1 VPTTTRARLLFAAS
15 FALAIGV
22 LAPLGAHAAGGSSAP
37 AIRAILPNG
46 RLVTPVGALT
56 TVGDFPLG
64 AAVSPDGRLVVT
76 TNDGQG
82 YGLNDGFNSYCG
94 QGQNGGHPAPCPYI
108 ANNPA
113 QASHVGNPATPSADE
128 SLTVLDTL
136 TGAARTVTAV
146 PTTTDPSKLGQPGT
160 FNFFYVGLA
169 FSPDGQ
175 HLYAAGGGNNA
186 IYDFPVSG
194 DVVASQPAHT
204 IVIPASFAGPT
215 VGPLD
220 PNYPVFG
227 TVSGFTKG
235 LAVTADG
242 KYLLVAHEFNNTVDI
257 VDTATGATNQ
267 VALDANPGPIG
278 GFYPYGVAISHDGG
292 TAWVT
297 GQGLGEVAQV
307 ALTGGRGTVARMIPV
322 GDHPTGVTL
331 SPDGSQLF
339 VTNANDDTLSMVST
353 ATGTVVQKV
362 VLHAV
367 LGEQLGSTPNSVTVS
382 PDGQVVYVTLA
393 GDDAVAVLTQASGMW
408 RLRGLIP
415 TGWYPTAVATS
426 PNGGALYIVSAKGLG
441 SRPPRITTTYQYD
454 GNNMPGLLQA
464 LPAPDPA
471 GRTLVSWTAEVA
483 RDITFAAAGHGRSL
497 NNPIPA
503 DPGGPT
509 PIKHVIEIVRENRT
523 FDQVLGDLG
532 ADEGRLRTGAAGVD
546 GQPSFVTFGK
556 DVTPNAHALLGDPT
570 AGAAG
575 PAFATSDR
583 FYSDGEASIQGHWW
597 TAAGNVTDYV
607 EKAWPQYYSPRNH
620 VNDPESTVTQPHNC
634 SIFQAAVQ
642 RSTATRGQFSVRDYG
657 ELIGLQ
663 GLSIPGVNLGFA
675 GPVDVPDPCMVIPNT
690 SFDPKAVG
698 DENLDVDNR
707 TTAQEFLSDIGI
719 NPDGSATGSNGDF
732 LRNFSYITLS
742 GDHTGGLSFA
752 ETPRSRVAENDA
764 GLGMIVQ
771 AISHSSYWKD
781 TAIFV
786 MEDDSQDGLDH
797 VDGHRNVLYVI
808 SPWTKHAGPDG
819 KPGYVSHI
827 HYSQASVLAT
837 IEDLTGLPHL
847 STYDQS
853 AAPLYDLFQDMN
865 DPTQLTAAD
874 LQPFTAQPLPSF
886 VPEQTACYTQN
897 PPPAGCHPTVTNA
910 GLRESLTTRSRLL
923 DTSGIDKAS
932 PDLEIIDWQLAHPD
946 LPVPQQLR
954 GELAAWRANRS
965 DND

>member
-1 VPTTTRARLLFAAS
+1 
-15 FALAIGV
+15 
-22 LAPLGAHAAGGSSAP
+22 LAPLGAHAAGSSP
-37 AIRAILPNG
+37 GPTVRAVLPNG

-64 AAVSPDGRLVVT
+64 EAVSPDGRLVVT

-82 YGLNDGFNSYCG
+82 YGLNGGFNSYCG
-94 QGQNGGHPAPCPYI
+94 QGQDGGGPGPCPYI
-108 ANNPA
+108 ASNPA
-113 QASHVGNPATPSADE
+113 QARHIGNPATPSADE
-128 SLTVLDTL
+128 SLSVLDTL
-136 TGAARTVTAV
+136 TGAVQTVTAV
-146 PTTTDPSKLGQPGT
+146 PTTTDPAKAGQPGT

-169 FSPDGQ
+169 FSPNGQ

-186 IYDFPVSG
+186 VYDFPVEN
-194 DVVASQPAHT
+194 DVVASQPARSF
-204 IVIPASFAGPT
+204 VIPASFAGPT
-215 VGPLD
+215 AGPLD

-235 LAVTADG
+235 LAITSDG
-242 KYLLVAHEFNNTVDI
+242 KYLLVAHEFNNTLDI
-257 VDTATGATNQ
+257 VDTSAGTFNQ
-267 VALDANPGPIG
+267 VALDPNPGPIG
-278 GFYPYGVAISHDGG
+278 GFYPYGLAVSHDGA

-307 ALTGGRGTVARMIPV
+307 VLAAGHGTLTRMIPV
-322 GDHPTGVTL
+322 GDHPTGVAL
-331 SPDGSQLF
+331 SPDGTQLF
-339 VTNANDDTLSMVST
+339 VGNADDDTVSVVAT
-353 ATGTVVQKV
+353 STGTVAQKV

-367 LGEQLGSTPNSVTVS
+367 AGEQLGSTPNGIAVAPS
-382 PDGQVVYVTLA
+382 GRIVYVTLA
-393 GDDAVAVLTQASGMW
+393 GDDAVAVLTQSGGTW
-408 RLRGLIP
+408 KPRGLIP

-426 PNGGALYIVSAKGLG
+426 PNGGALYVVSAKGLG
-441 SRPPRITTTYQYD
+441 SRPAPITSTYQYD
-454 GNNMPGLLQA
+454 GNNIAGLLQA

-471 GRTLVSWTAEVA
+471 GATLAGWTSVVA
-483 RDITFAAAGHGRSL
+483 RNIAFASAGAGRTL
-497 NNPIPA
+497 NNPIPL

-509 PIKHVIEIVRENRT
+509 PIKHVIEVVRENRT
-523 FDQVLGDLG
+523 FDQVVGDLG
-532 ADEGRLRTGAAGVD
+532 SDEGRPRTGASRVD
-546 GQPSFVTFGK
+546 GNPSFVTFGK
-556 DVTPNAHALLGDPT
+556 DVTPNAHALLGDPVT
-570 AGAAG
+570 GTTD

-583 FYSDGEASIQGHWW
+583 FFSDGEASIQGHWW

-634 SIFQAAVQ
+634 SIFQAGVQ
-642 RSTATRGQFSVRDYG
+642 RSITTGGQFTLRDYG

-675 GPVDVPDPCMVIPNT
+675 GPADVPDPCLALPNST
-690 SFDPKAVG
+690 IDPKAVG

-707 TTAQEFLSDIGI
+707 TTAQEFLTDIGL
-719 NPDGSATGSNGDF
+719 NPDGSPTGGQGDF

-764 GLGMIVQ
+764 GLGLIVQ
-771 AISHSSYWKD
+771 AISHSTYWKD

-797 VDGHRNVLYVI
+797 VDGHRNELYVL
-808 SPWTKHAGPDG
+808 SPWTKHTGPDG
-819 KPGYVSHI
+819 KPGYVSHV
-827 HYSQASVLAT
+827 HYSQASVVAT

-853 AAPLYDLFQDMN
+853 AAPLYDLFQDKN
-865 DPTQLTAAD
+865 DPATLTAAD
-874 LQPFTAQPLPSF
+874 LQPFTVQPLPAF
-886 VPEQTACYTQN
+886 APEPSTCYTQN

-910 GLRESLTTRSRLL
+910 GLRASLVSRSRQL

-946 LPVPQQLR
+946 QPVPAQLR
-954 GELAAWRANRS
+954 AEWATWRADRGAA
-965 DND
+965 